1 VFFVK
6 FDRHELQR
14 PSIGEL
20 GKMARVYLLGGRQKK
35 LMMMSEDEWNLYEAA
50 LILELNTET
59 GEVKTCLEY
68 KTPEEA
74 RSTDKASH
82 VFKAGTLRD
91 NILYTCTS
99 TEVLIFRV
107 PEFERVGY
115 VSLPTFN
122 DLHHVAM
129 ASDGNLLAVS
139 TGLDMVVKFS
149 PEGRVIQE
157 WPVLNEDLWARFSRT
172 VDYRK
177 VASTKPH
184 QSHPNFVFELGNEVW
199 VTRFS
204 QRDAVC
210 LTAPGQRIDIAV
222 QRPHDGLVS
231 GGRIYFT
238 TVDGQVVIANP
249 DTLRVDEVIDL
260 KLIDGEKSLLGW
272 CRGILPVD
280 QDKAWVG
287 FTRVRKTNLQENILW
302 VKNVLREG
310 TAERSTHISLYDL
323 ASRKCHAEFDLEP
336 YGLNIIFGILRAGTS

>member
-1 VFFVK
+1 MS
-6 FDRHELQR
+6 RLY
-14 PSIGEL
+14 IL
-20 GKMARVYLLGGRQKK
+20 GARQKK
-35 LMMMSEDEWNLYEAA
+35 QLVRKEEEWNLYETA
-50 LILELNTET
+50 LILELDTET
-59 GEVKTCLEY
+59 GQVKTRVEHQ
-68 KTPEEA
+68 TPEDA

-82 VFKAGTLRD
+82 VFKAGSLRGD
-91 NILYTCTS
+91 VLYTCTS
-99 TEVLIFRV
+99 TEVMTFRL
-107 PEFERVGY
+107 PEFERIGY

-122 DLHHVAM
+122 DVHHVTPT
-129 ASDGNLLAVS
+129 SDGNLVAVS
-139 TGLDMVVKFS
+139 TGLDLVVKFS
-149 PEGRVIQE
+149 PEGRVMQE
-157 WPVLNEDLWARFSRT
+157 WPVLDEDLWARFSRAL
-172 VDYRK
+172 DYRK

-184 QSHPNFVFELGNEVW
+184 KSHPNFVFELGNEVW

-249 DTLRVDEVIDL
+249 DTLGVDEVIDL

-310 TAERSTHISLYDL
+310 TAERPTHISLYDL
-323 ASRKCHAEFDLEP
+323 ASRQCQAEFDLEP
-336 YGLNIIFGILRAGTS
+336 YGLNVIFGILPAGTS